1 MAEETNVLIQEYSKN
16 PLCNTVMEDPTVSF
30 HEWNFIC
37 GDEIT
42 VYLKIADWK
51 ISEYSYAWNT
61 STITSAAASF
71 LSEFIV
77 GASLDEILTWN
88 YETMLSKWFEVS
100 NRRKR
105 AAVIAILA
113 SRNGTHQ
120 YLWDG
125 KEDVFDDLID

>member
-1 MAEETNVLIQEYSKN
+1 
-16 PLCNTVMEDPTVSF
+16 MEDHTVSF

-113 SRNGTHQ
+113 SRNAIHQ